1 MLCCQNIIDIFS
13 NRIKLEFFNRKTI
26 EMKFQIKNLQMKL
39 QYPKFFDI
47 FKDSSTNFFIQ
58 NILLIKY

>member
-13 NRIKLEFFNRKTI
+13 NRIELEFFNRKTI